1 MHYIQLV
8 SVCAPCVKHTLCC
21 RLNETGKLDNRF
33 TLHSQLLNISLQSH
47 MMPWWGQNDTT
58 FPLKYKH
65 WTSYIVNSSVHQQL
79 FYVTLPLTHSLE

>member
-47 MMPWWGQNDTT
+47 MMPWWGQNELQHSHSHTNIGLVILLIQV
-58 FPLKYKH
+58 F
-65 WTSYIVNSSVHQQL
+65 INSC
-79 FYVTLPLTHSLE
+79 FMSLYH